1 MSKWGHRDGDRT
13 ASLCAGAS
21 TRCSGRADG
30 GVTVVDWKTGPQPSG
45 ADAAHRAL
53 QVGAYALAYARLRG
67 LLPDQV
73 DAAFYY
79 ARTGTTVRPTLPDE
93 AELIRL
99 LGSIAD

>member
-1 MSKWGHRDGDRT
+1 
-13 ASLCAGAS
+13 
-21 TRCSGRADG
+21 
-30 GVTVVDWKTGPQPSG
+30 
-45 ADAAHRAL
+45 
-53 QVGAYALAYARLRG
+53 
-67 LLPDQV
+67 V